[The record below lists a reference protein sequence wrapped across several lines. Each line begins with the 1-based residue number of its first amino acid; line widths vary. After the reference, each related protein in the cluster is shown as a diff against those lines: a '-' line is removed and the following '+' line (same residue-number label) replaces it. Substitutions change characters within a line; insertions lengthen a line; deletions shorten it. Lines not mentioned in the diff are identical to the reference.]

1 MNPNNPLDILA
12 RDLVGDG
19 RAPNLFFVSLE
30 GRGVI
35 TVTEDGHA
43 AHQEWLR
50 LTCGVGHSRRLLPQ
64 LEDRLHGTVSEVMRE
79 DGVLHAYDD
88 YPVERTTG

>member
-1 MNPNNPLDILA
+1 MNKNNPLDILA

-35 TVTEDGHA
+35 TVTEDAHA
-43 AHQEWLR
+43 AHQEWCKLAF
-50 LTCGVGHSRRLLPQ
+50 GVGHSRRLLPQ
-64 LEDRLHGTVSEVMRE
+64 LEDRLNGTVASVKQDE
-79 DGVLHAYDD
+79 DGVHHAYDD
-88 YPVERTTG
+88 YKAT

>member
-1 MNPNNPLDILA
+1 MDTNNPLDKLA

-35 TVTEDGHA
+35 TVTENGHA
-43 AHQEWLR
+43 AHQEWFMLA
-50 LTCGVGHSRRLLPQ
+50 CGVEHSRRLLPQ
-64 LEDRLHGTVSEVMRE
+64 LEDRLHGTVASVKQDE
-79 DGVLHAYDD
+79 DGVHHAYDD
-88 YPVERTTG
+88 YKAT